1 MSDFDVI
8 IVGGRPAGAS
18 LAARLGKLGRQVL
31 VLERADLPSAP
42 TVPSCPT
49 LHMGTLA
56 LLDELELPEA
66 AYADGAARFE
76 RFVLH
81 FAATHPMYQ
90 ATQKRLATELYS
102 EPPRIVIRTL
112 LRWMLTDPAYQA
124 RFVAFLGRQL
134 DPAGWLTPRLVLGCV
149 ARGIGRDI
157 ARMFGARPAL
167 SGPA

>member
-1 MSDFDVI
+1 MVC
-8 IVGGRPAGAS
+8 AEELEAS
-18 LAARLGKLGRQVL
+18 LAGRRDGPATIARYT
-31 VLERADLPSAP
+31 ER
-42 TVPSCPT
+42 V
-49 LHMGTLA
+49 H
-56 LLDELELPEA
+56 
-66 AYADGAARFE
+66 
-76 RFVLH
+76 
-81 FAATHPMYQ
+81 AATPPMYQ

-124 RFVAFLGRQL
+124 RFVGFLGRQL

-167 SGPA
+167 SGPT